1 MPIIVIK
8 FPIDWLHKSFKG
20 SRPQINDEWDSPIF
34 QCQVDVVGR
43 FARVQHQ
50 SVPLQGFEW
59 QRDFITA
66 ALNRV
71 QGQVVAEELGS
82 LEGCDI
88 FFFSCGD
95 RQKEMCCMSV
105 FVLLGACWEVV
116 RRKNN
121 DHAQGKKT
129 VKKYEQESQ
138 VDKNSMVE
146 NKRNQELESVRLRG
160 KPRCAC
166 TVYRVN
172 AQTTILQYCCC
183 IYKS

>member
-20 SRPQINDEWDSPIF
+20 SRPQINDEWDSPVF
-34 QCQVDVVGR
+34 QSQVDVVGR

-88 FFFSCGD
+88 LFFSCGD
-95 RQKEMCCMSV
+95 RQREICCMSV

-116 RRKNN
+116 TRRKKNN
-121 DHAQGKKT
+121 DIIPRKK
-129 VKKYEQESQ
+129 KRAEKYEQEWSQ
-138 VDKNSMVE
+138 VYEKSVVEDKRT
-146 NKRNQELESVRLRG
+146 RNFFLQ
-160 KPRCAC
+160 K
-166 TVYRVN
+166 YRK
-172 AQTTILQYCCC
+172 LD
-183 IYKS
+183 

>member
-95 RQKEMCCMSV
+95 RQKEMRCMSV

-121 DHAQGKKT
+121 DYAQGKKT

-166 TVYRVN
+166 TV
-172 AQTTILQYCCC
+172 
-183 IYKS
+183 